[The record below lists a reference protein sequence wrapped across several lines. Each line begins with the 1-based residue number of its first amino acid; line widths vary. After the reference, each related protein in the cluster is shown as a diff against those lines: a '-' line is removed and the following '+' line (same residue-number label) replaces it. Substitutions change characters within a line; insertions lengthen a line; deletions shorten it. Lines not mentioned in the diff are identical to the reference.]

1 MSAANFYV
9 LTDGFN
15 VYKCIDNN
23 DNGQSTVKPTS
34 TGTEIFETSDSYKW
48 KFMFQ
53 IGAADRTKFLSTSYM
68 PVRVSSGV
76 ETHAFDVN
84 GEIDSATVS
93 SGGLV
98 IPLLLLFKYLEMV
111 RGRLQLHP

>member
-1 MSAANFYV
+1 M
-9 LTDGFN
+9 TDGFN

-68 PVRVSSGV
+68 PVRVSSGAGDP
-76 ETHAFDVN
+76 HFDVN

-93 SGGLV
+93 SGGAWL
-98 IPLLLLFKYLEMV
+98 YLCSCCSNTW
-111 RGRLQLHP
+111 RWYGGDCNCIHRFWRR